1 MYVEIGGI
9 FMDLKEV
16 IRSIPNYPQEG
27 VIFRD
32 ITTLLKDPK
41 AMIYAI
47 DELKKTLEAVEFDY
61 VLGPESRGFIF
72 GMPVAYEMQKG
83 FIPIRKKGKLPH
95 EVVSQEYEL
104 EYGTA
109 TIEMHKDAL
118 KKGDKVVI
126 VDDLLATG
134 GTAKATIDMVEKVG
148 AEVVGLHFLI
158 ELDFLKGRENLK
170 GYSIEAVLH
179 YE

>member
-1 MYVEIGGI
+1 M
-9 FMDLKEV
+9 

-41 AMIYAI
+41 AMVYAI
-47 DELKKTLEAVEFDY
+47 DELKQTLEALEFDY

-134 GTAKATIDMVEKVG
+134 GTAKATIEMVEKIG

-158 ELDFLKGRENLK
+158 ELDFLKGRENLE
-170 GYSIEAVLH
+170 GYSVEAVLH